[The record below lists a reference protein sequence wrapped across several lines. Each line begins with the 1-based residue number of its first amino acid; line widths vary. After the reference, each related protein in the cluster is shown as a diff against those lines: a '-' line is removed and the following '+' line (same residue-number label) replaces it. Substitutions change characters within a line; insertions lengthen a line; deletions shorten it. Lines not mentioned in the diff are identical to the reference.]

1 VTFSSTWIRAGQ
13 PRGFKLF
20 VLILAIAAT
29 LNITLASTSPAHL
42 HLDSSSPGRCDL
54 CFTAN
59 TTVFET
65 PAAQPI
71 YGPEIAG
78 RTALILPFF
87 GYEGCNSQPHCSRGP
102 PYILFVIA

>member
-1 VTFSSTWIRAGQ
+1 VTFSATWSTRAGL
-13 PRGFKLF
+13 PPTFRLF

-42 HLDSSSPGRCDL
+42 HLTSSSSQNRCDL

-59 TTVFET
+59 TTAFET

-87 GYEGCNSQPHCSRGP
+87 GYEACNSQPHCSRGP
-102 PYILFVIA
+102 PFSSL

>member
-1 VTFSSTWIRAGQ
+1 VIFSATSWIRAGQ

-42 HLDSSSPGRCDL
+42 HLTSSSQNRCDL
-54 CFTAN
+54 CFTVN
-59 TTVFET
+59 TTAFET

-87 GYEGCNSQPHCSRGP
+87 AYEACNSQPHCSRGP
-102 PYILFVIA
+102 PFSCF

>member
-1 VTFSSTWIRAGQ
+1 VRFSATSPIR
-13 PRGFKLF
+13 LF

-42 HLDSSSPGRCDL
+42 HLNSSPSSQNRCDL

-59 TTVFET
+59 TTAFET
-65 PAAQPI
+65 PATQPV

-87 GYEGCNSQPHCSRGP
+87 GYEARNNQSHCSRGP
-102 PYILFVIA
+102 PFSSL